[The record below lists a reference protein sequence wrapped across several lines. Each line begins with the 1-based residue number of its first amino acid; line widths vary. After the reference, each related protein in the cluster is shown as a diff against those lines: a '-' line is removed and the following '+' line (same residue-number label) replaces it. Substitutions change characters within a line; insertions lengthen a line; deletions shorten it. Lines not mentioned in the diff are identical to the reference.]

1 MPRKKGRAKQGKGTP
16 SVRHHGVGFHLA
28 PRRYRSEVRH
38 LRSTHSGRA
47 GQKGG
52 WLWLGHLARGALKIL
67 PKLIAPAVQIGSNV
81 AAGAATGAIQTG
93 QQEAAQRRALAAQ
106 EEQARRM
113 GYG

>member
-1 MPRKKGRAKQGKGTP
+1 MARKKGRAKQSTR
-16 SVRHHGVGFHLA
+16 SVKAHGVGIHLA

-52 WLWLGHLARGALKIL
+52 WLWLGHMARGLMTIL
-67 PKLIAPAVQIGSNV
+67 PKMIAPAVQIGSQV

-93 QQEAAQRRALAAQ
+93 QQEAATKRALAAQ
-106 EEQARRM
+106 ANQAREM

>member
-1 MPRKKGRAKQGKGTP
+1 MPRKKGRAKKSTR

-28 PRRYRSEVRH
+28 PRRYRPEVRH

-52 WLWLGHLARGALKIL
+52 WLWLGPLARAAFKVL
-67 PKLIAPAVQIGSNV
+67 PKLIAPAVQIGANV
-81 AAGAATGAIQTG
+81 AAGAATGAIHTG
-93 QQEAAQRRALAAQ
+93 QQEAAQQRALAAQ